1 MHKIYPYIYIL
12 VLLFSGSLIAQ
23 DISIPDPIFKI
34 RLLTHD
40 PVIDTNEDG
49 EIQQNEALEVTT
61 SLYLSGDTASEQNI
75 LDLTGIEAFINLKTI
90 NASNNELTSIDVSQ
104 HLALENLRVNNNN
117 ISQIDVSQNAAL
129 KLLSMYNNSLSSLD
143 VTNNPNLRSLL
154 VSNMNLE
161 SLDTSQNIL
170 LRDLVVENCALS
182 NINLTQNTN
191 LEIISLNNNPLQEIN
206 LSTTPLLEELEL
218 ITTQITTLELE
229 TLSGLKKVNLS
240 GSILQHLDV
249 SANPALEKIDLRNS
263 LFLQE
268 LNIKNQNNNTIDISS
283 TFPSNFTN
291 LPQLD
296 RVCIDDVNSPL
307 AIFIIQQVD
316 HPVTFSENCS
326 LLNVGKNQKIHL
338 VIYPNPTQS
347 IINIESVEDIVSIKL
362 ISIHGQIIKPEIIGS
377 TQLDFSSLPQG
388 VYIVE
393 IKFDNDTV
401 LRKKISKH

>member
-1 MHKIYPYIYIL
+1 MHKINLFTYIL
-12 VLLFSGSLIAQ
+12 VLLLSGSLMAQ
-23 DISIPDPIFKI
+23 DIWIPDPIFKI

-49 EIQQNEALEVTT
+49 EIQQNEALAVTT
-61 SLYLSGDTASEQNI
+61 SLYLSGDNASEQNI

-104 HLALENLRVNNNN
+104 HQALENLRLNNNN
-117 ISQIDVSQNAAL
+117 LTQIDVSQNLTL
-129 KLLSMYNNSLSSLD
+129 KLLSMYNNNLSGLD

-154 VSNMNLE
+154 VSQMSLENL
-161 SLDTSQNIL
+161 DISQNYL
-170 LRDLVVENCALS
+170 LRDLVAENCGLS
-182 NINLTQNTN
+182 NINITQNKH
-191 LEIISLNNNPLQEIN
+191 LEVINLNNNPLQEIN

-229 TLSGLKKVNLS
+229 TLSGLKKLNLS

-249 SANPALEKIDLRNS
+249 SSNAALERIDLRNS

-268 LNIKNQNNNTIDISS
+268 LNIKNQGNENIDISS

-291 LPQLD
+291 LPQLN
-296 RVCIDDVNSPL
+296 RVCIDHVNSPL
-307 AIFIIQQVD
+307 ATFIIQHID

-326 LLNVGKNQKIHL
+326 LLNVGKDQKIHL
-338 VIYPNPTQS
+338 VIYPNPTQN
-347 IINIESVEDIVSIKL
+347 IINIESEEDIVSIKL
-362 ISIHGQIIKPEIIGS
+362 ISIYGQIIKPEIIGS

-393 IKFDNDTV
+393 IKFDNDTI